1 MAVTLTRYATNL
13 LNPQS
18 IAFDSSG
25 NLYVAN
31 TDANSVVKIPSASGG
46 TVGGAPTVVASGQS
60 PAGVAVDSSNNVF
73 TIFSNKSVIYKNNA
87 VWFTDNKL
95 GEATDIACDSAGN
108 VYVSTLRNEVLRIT
122 AS

>member
-1 MAVTLTRYATNL
+1 MPALTRYATNL
-13 LNPQS
+13 RNPQS

-31 TDANSVVKIPSASGG
+31 FDANDVVKIPSASGG
-46 TVGGAPTVVASGQS
+46 TVGGAATVIASGQG
-60 PAGVAVDSSNNVF
+60 ANWVAVDSSNNVF
-73 TIFSNKSVIYKNNA
+73 TIFACKSVIYKNNN

-95 GEATDIACDSAGN
+95 REATDIACDSAGN
-108 VYVSTLRNEVLRIT
+108 VYVSTLRNEILRIS